1 VTFGKRNNAIIIIC
15 RAYID
20 SLESTERKLN
30 RRIDLGPSRIKR
42 IVHHYELLA
51 RDLSLSFGGLTDDV
65 YLIHLIYI
73 RPYVIEQYNALAVSL
88 NTAESI
94 TLDEL
99 ILDRLMLIIQYITFL
114 NFDHIG
120 MMCGM

>member
-1 VTFGKRNNAIIIIC
+1 MTFGKRNNAVTIIC

-30 RRIDLGPSRIKR
+30 RRIDLGPSCIKR

-51 RDLSLSFGGLTDDV
+51 RDLSQSFAGGLTDDV

-73 RPYVIEQYNALAVSL
+73 RPYIIGQNYVLVVCLNSIDGIAL
-88 NTAESI
+88 EY
-94 TLDEL
+94 L
-99 ILDRLMLIIQYITFL
+99 IDLI
-114 NFDHIG
+114 
-120 MMCGM
+120 C

>member
-15 RAYID
+15 WAYID

-51 RDLSLSFGGLTDDV
+51 RDLSLRFGGLTDDV
-65 YLIHLIYI
+65 YSIHLIHI
-73 RPYVIEQYNALAVSL
+73 RPYIIGQYNVLAVLL
-88 NTAESI
+88 NTA
-94 TLDEL
+94 DG
-99 ILDRLMLIIQYITFL
+99 ITFEYL
-114 NFDHIG
+114 IDL
-120 MMCGM
+120 C